1 MAQEKRIGII
11 YSYNE
16 NWIGAAYYIQNLIRS
31 LNFLPEDQKI
41 KLYVLTKSKELFHDL
56 KNVTG
61 YEKMEYIQY
70 EPYFSI
76 FERVV
81 NRLSN
86 LILRKKVISK
96 TIQLDWVFPNYI
108 VSEDLKHISNLVFWI
123 PDFQD
128 KYLPNFFSPQEIFDR
143 NHSCEVMVASN
154 YPIVFSSQ
162 TALDDFKKFYPDAKN
177 KIEVLKFAVVHPDL
191 QLTPIEEVK
200 MKYGIEGDYFISPN
214 QFWQHKN
221 QNAII
226 EATSI
231 LKNKGINLKIVF
243 TGKEHDYRNPDYSTF
258 LKQKVIDYKLQNE
271 ILFLG
276 FIDRTD
282 QLTLMKHAQAVIQPS
297 LFEGWSTVVEDA
309 KALNQTLIVSNIPV
323 HKEQL
328 EDKAYFFNPED
339 FNELA
344 SKIIEVIVNPKEKIK
359 YDLDYLLNI
368 KKFAKSLNK
377 LINY

>member
-31 LNFLPEDQKI
+31 LNFLPEDEKI
-41 KLYVLTKSKELFHDL
+41 KLYILTKSNELFQDL
-56 KNVTG
+56 KKATG

-86 LILRKKVISK
+86 LILGKIVISK
-96 TIQLDWVFPNYI
+96 KIQLDWVFPNYI
-108 VSEDLKHISNLVFWI
+108 LQEDLKHISNLIFWI

-128 KYLPNFFSPQEIFDR
+128 KYLPDFFLPQEIIDR
-143 NHSCEVMVASN
+143 NSSCEIMVASK
-154 YPIVFSSQ
+154 YPIIFSSQ

-177 KIEVLKFAVVHPDL
+177 KVEVLQFAVVHPDL
-191 QLTPIEEVK
+191 KSTSIVEVK
-200 MKYGIEGDYFISPN
+200 MKYGIDGDYFISPN

-221 QNAII
+221 HNAII
-226 EATSI
+226 EAALI
-231 LKNKGINLKIVF
+231 LKKKGINLKIVF
-243 TGKEHDYRNPDYSTF
+243 TGKEHDYRNPDYTTF
-258 LKQKVIDYKLQNE
+258 LKHKVIDYNLQNE

-344 SKIIEVIVNPKEKIK
+344 DQIINVIENPQNSLK
-359 YDLDYLLNI
+359 YDKDYRLNI
-368 KKFAKSLNK
+368 KRFAQNLNL
-377 LINY
+377 LINN

>member
-31 LNFLPEDQKI
+31 LNFLPEDEKI
-41 KLYVLTKSKELFHDL
+41 KLHILTKSKELFHDL

-96 TIQLDWVFPNYI
+96 KIQLDWVFPNYI
-108 VSEDLKHISNLVFWI
+108 LREDLKHISNLVFWI

-128 KYLPNFFSPQEIFDR
+128 KYLPDFFSPQEILDR
-143 NHSCEVMVASN
+143 NYACEVMVESN

-162 TALDDFKKFYPDAKN
+162 TALDDFNKFYPDAKN
-177 KIEVLKFAVVHPDL
+177 KVEVLQFAVVHPDL
-191 QLTPIEEVK
+191 KLIPIEEVK
-200 MKYGIEGDYFISPN
+200 MKYGIDGDYFISPN

-226 EATSI
+226 EATLI

-243 TGKEHDYRNPDYSTF
+243 TGKEHDYRNPDYATF

-282 QLTLMKHAQAVIQPS
+282 QLTLMKYAQAVIQPS

-339 FNELA
+339 FNGLA
-344 SKIIEVIVNPKEKIK
+344 DQIISVIENPMNTLK
-359 YDLDYLLNI
+359 YDKDYTLNI
-368 KKFAKSLNK
+368 KRFAQNLNL
-377 LINY
+377 LINN